1 MDRIVPMFGVQGD
14 LEWTFA
20 FDFDRKEFIIHGAH
34 GDDFEEGLGIGK
46 EHGAG
51 DLWRG
56 GSRGKEYFSACLQD
70 WREGGEPSSEAD
82 RLEASLKRLE
92 MNGWSL
98 LDRNADFSLFRETQF
113 MRGWEIGR
121 EPESL
126 SSMDPARLDANWLL
140 WNAGGEGMARNDRL
154 KQALEFGADP
164 DSPNPGGWSGD
175 AKLLFDVVDDP
186 EARGLLLSHGAKA
199 DAIDE
204 YGNSAWSHVRT
215 AEAIEWAAGAIPLLI
230 EAGGRHG
237 TPAQEMAADGRL
249 DLVLL
254 MKEKGASMDPGGEE
268 KSSVPVLLTAS
279 CFNSWRGELTE
290 PDRLDDIAKAGMI
303 EFAPGKDAHGQP
315 GLFETAMKHAISEAQ
330 DFTTT
335 AKNGC
340 SWTTTSKPDFS
351 LAMKLAGMSKGADPL
366 SDFGSVQDA
375 AESRL
380 RKNTYEW
387 TGKDFDPAARKI
399 KSGILKEAIEG
410 RIERGEPHLAAAIV
424 LDSVEFARKA
434 MDKGERPDQA
444 MMDFS
449 KDRGSGYWRG
459 PKAKLT
465 PSALDA
471 MAAAADRKDL
481 KKDLRVKAAKAG
493 DDIGSALDNQK
504 SKDRKNGPGQGPAQ
518 SSRRRI

>member
-1 MDRIVPMFGVQGD
+1 MSSAELSQLPASIRERAMFSAKTTNADYLQKINDLVTRIVSPEQIDGRP
-14 LEWTFA
+14 T
-20 FDFDRKEFIIHGAH
+20 K
-34 GDDFEEGLGIGK
+34 
-46 EHGAG
+46 AG
-51 DLWRG
+51 
-56 GSRGKEYFSACLQD
+56 EYMDPAT
-70 WREGGEPSSEAD
+70 A
-82 RLEASLKRLE
+82 RLE
-92 MNGWSL
+92 MKQALQAIGYQP
-98 LDRNADFSLFRETQF
+98 DAEQ
-113 MRGWEIGR
+113 RGGLQD
-121 EPESL
+121 L
-126 SSMDPARLDANWLL
+126 SSDVRLDLIVKTNTEMAQGFGNWFADQDPARLDANWLL